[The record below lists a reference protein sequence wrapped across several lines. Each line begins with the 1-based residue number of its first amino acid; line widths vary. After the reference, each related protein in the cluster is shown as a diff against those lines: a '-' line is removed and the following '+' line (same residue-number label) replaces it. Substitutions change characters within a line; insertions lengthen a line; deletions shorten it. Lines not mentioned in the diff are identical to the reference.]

1 MKKLIAI
8 ISFAYIAVFNTSC
21 NNPRVANEE
30 TTSNQ
35 PATDDELAAF
45 ISKIKAVDNHNHV
58 NSVDPK
64 DQDYDALPLE
74 GLGNIELPVRVRP
87 ESPQWI
93 AAAKAVYGF
102 SAVELNEKAMKDLA
116 DTATNARKQKGE
128 KFPEWALDQAGIEVM
143 IANR

>member
-8 ISFAYIAVFNTSC
+8 ISFACFAFYISSC
-21 NNPRVANEE
+21 NNSQNANQEK
-30 TTSNQ
+30 TLSSVDN
-35 PATDDELAAF
+35 ELAEF

-58 NSVDPK
+58 NSVDPM

-87 ESPQWI
+87 ESLQWI

-102 SAVELNEKAMKDLA
+102 SAVELNEKEMKYLA
-116 DTATNARKQKGE
+116 DTATNARKQKGD